1 MRIFYLFHNDNYSLR
16 NLNVQLLKLLDS
28 RWKGNNW
35 KKELFVLLLK
45 VDKWKTSSKIFA
57 GVFLSPLT
65 QNYVQTLLM
74 TYFFTTPIT
83 VYCKYISDKLTM
95 NIFTF
100 LWWNSL
106 IDVWQAN
113 LKEDKC
119 LSQWNIEKLRLLKT
133 LKRRPPY
140 VSTVYFLVMDR

>member
-65 QNYVQTLLM
+65 QNYVQTILRTFLQLP
-74 TYFFTTPIT
+74 FH
-83 VYCKYISDKLTM
+83 CKYISDKLTT

-119 LSQWNIEKLRLLKT
+119 LSQWNIEKFRLLKT